1 MKTIIQTSKK
11 SPIQKNV
18 NMLMKSFDGWEYK
31 HFNDK
36 ECIEYIRNNKT
47 SEFSNSEKVFLSFK
61 TGQHKADFFR
71 YFYLYTSGGLFI
83 DSDLMIYKNIDSYIL
98 ETNKD
103 FASCVSLVIKET
115 IFQGFLFAKKENE
128 IIYETLK
135 KMYFTSTEQLEEMN
149 SGTRKGYY
157 LPTRDL
163 FKMLELKNDKD
174 YQIFTESHL
183 FNYTSP
189 MDNKKYRGVKIGTGV
204 KWFGIHF
211 FDEKVC
217 HSLSDINF
225 SLESK

>member
-98 ETNKD
+98 ETNLQK
-103 FASCVSLVIKET
+103 
-115 IFQGFLFAKKENE
+115 
-128 IIYETLK
+128 K
-135 KMYFTSTEQLEEMN
+135 KM
-149 SGTRKGYY
+149 K
-157 LPTRDL
+157 
-163 FKMLELKNDKD
+163 
-174 YQIFTESHL
+174 
-183 FNYTSP
+183 
-189 MDNKKYRGVKIGTGV
+189 
-204 KWFGIHF
+204 
-211 FDEKVC
+211 
-217 HSLSDINF
+217 
-225 SLESK
+225 